1 MLVKAGL
8 DTKFNAISSIG
19 YLLKG
24 IAITFGIALIWLL
37 VVQFLPH
44 VAIFLAFFI
53 SAVLLI
59 IAAII
64 AFTGANTHFSDFKGW
79 AIFFGVVFVL
89 LLILL
94 IYYVC
99 AHKKQ
104 LKLCGCFLDVAGDCF
119 KKNLTILLFVLLFL
133 ALTVGFIVLIIFQY
147 LAFSSY
153 GTPVLSGV
161 YYENKRNWFL
171 TFLLVI

>member
-1 MLVKAGL
+1 MKAGL
-8 DTKFNAISSIG
+8 DTKFNAISSIR
-19 YLLKG
+19 YLMTG
-24 IAITFGIALIWLL
+24 IGITFGIAFIWLII
-37 VVQFLPH
+37 VQCLPH
-44 VAIFLAFFI
+44 FVIFLAFFV
-53 SAVLLI
+53 SAVLLV

-64 AFTGANTHFSDFKGW
+64 AFVGANTHFIDFKGW
-79 AIFFGVVFVL
+79 AIFFGVGFVL

-119 KKNLTILLFVLLFL
+119 KKNLTIIFYVILFL

-153 GTPVLSGV
+153 GAPVQNGV

>member
-1 MLVKAGL
+1 VKAGL
-8 DTKFNAISSIG
+8 DQKFNAISSIG

-24 IAITFGIALIWLL
+24 IAITFGIAIIWLL

-44 VAIFLAFFI
+44 IAIFLALFI
-53 SAVLLI
+53 SAALLI

-64 AFTGANTHFSDFKGW
+64 TFTGASTHFSDFKGW
-79 AIFFGVVFVL
+79 AIFFGVVFLL

-99 AHKKQ
+99 AHKRQ

-119 KKNLTILLFVLLFL
+119 KKNLTIILFVLLFL
-133 ALTVGFIVLIIFQY
+133 VLTVGFIILIIFQY

-153 GTPVLSGV
+153 NTPVLAGV
-161 YYENKRNWFL
+161 YNENKRNWFL